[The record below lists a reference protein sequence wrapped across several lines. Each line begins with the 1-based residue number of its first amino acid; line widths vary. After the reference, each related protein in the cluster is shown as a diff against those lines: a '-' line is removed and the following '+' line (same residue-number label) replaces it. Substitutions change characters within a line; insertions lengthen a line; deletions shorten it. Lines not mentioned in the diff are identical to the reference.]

1 MGQLSAAQVL
11 LLNNLMYMNGNAPL
25 TDISSYEG
33 RTVGDLVRDID
44 VSRFDSNKEYT
55 TYTKGDEWRDI
66 IQAIQSDDTLCNTK
80 IESCYQ
86 GSCEEKS
93 VLFNNPSANEAVV
106 VFQGTASKEWKDN
119 FQGGA
124 ATDRPDGVSTA
135 GQENAL
141 KWYQS
146 QNLDG
151 YDSITV
157 SGHSKGGNK
166 AKYITVMDDSVDR
179 CISFD
184 GQGFSDEFV
193 DKYQDRIADNQ
204 YKIHN
209 HNTSGDFVNILLN
222 DIGDKTYYEGFNYG
236 DGKFLEN
243 HCPNMF
249 FKFNGDGTY
258 ELIEAPQNKDVQNL
272 DEFINS
278 YLRSIPES
286 ERKQTMQLIG
296 EMVEQGMN
304 GGTYKDLLNIF
315 FDGTNSDCAADL
327 IAYFIK
333 YEQQNPEMAESI
345 RNVVK
350 EMGHEDDWLQ
360 YVDMVEGIMNS
371 KYFDMILDSVDLI
384 GGIIPDWVLK
394 WLSSYIKDKYGKE
407 LTPEQLRK
415 ILQMIHNIND
425 NKDCVVI
432 RKNGA
437 DRKVP
442 DSASAASGHF
452 EVVPNVLE
460 RSSEELSSQKQTI
473 AELAEVVASV
483 RAGLG
488 ISFLALKPAIRKQ
501 EEQMK
506 KCGESCE
513 QLGKALEEISQKYI
527 TTEKNNVEKINL

>member
-44 VSRFDSNKEYT
+44 VSRFDSNT
-55 TYTKGDEWRDI
+55 TYTSYTNGDEWRDI

-86 GSCEEKS
+86 GSGEGKS

-106 VFQGTASKEWKDN
+106 VFQGTASGQEWKDN

-124 ATDRPDGVSTA
+124 ATNRPDGVSTA

-184 GQGFSDEFV
+184 GQGFSDEFI

-209 HNTSGDFVNILLN
+209 HNTSGDYVNILLN

-236 DGKFLEN
+236 DGKFIEN
-243 HCPNMF
+243 HCPNTF

-258 ELIEAPQNKDVQNL
+258 ELIETIQNKDVQNL

-286 ERKQTMQLIG
+286 ERQQTMQLIG
-296 EMVEQGMN
+296 EMVEQGKN
-304 GGTYKDLLNIF
+304 GGTYKDLLSIF
-315 FDGTNSDCAADL
+315 FDGTNSDRAADL
-327 IAYFIK
+327 LAYFIK

-345 RNVVK
+345 RNVLK
-350 EMGHEDDWLQ
+350 EMGHEDWLE
-360 YVDMVEGIMNS
+360 YVDMAEDIMNS
-371 KYFDMILDSVDLI
+371 KYFDKILDGVDWI
-384 GGIIPDWVLK
+384 GGKIPDWALK
-394 WLSSYIKDKYGKE
+394 WLSSYIKDKYGIE

-415 ILQMIHNIND
+415 ILQMIHNTNNNLD
-425 NKDCVVI
+425 HVVI
-432 RKNGA
+432 NHNGA

-442 DSASAASGHF
+442 NSAFAASGHF
-452 EVVPNVLE
+452 EVVPDILE
-460 RSSEELSSQKQTI
+460 HSSEELGSQKQTI
-473 AELAEVVASV
+473 AELAEVVSSV

-488 ISFLALKPAIRKQ
+488 ISFFALKPAIRKQ

-506 KCGESCE
+506 KCGEACE
-513 QLGKALEEISQKYI
+513 QLGTALEEISRKYI
-527 TTEKNNVEKINL
+527 ATEKNNVEKINL